1 MKILKNEYVI
11 ITYGLTEDIVGLY
24 RAKRDIDKSGFSPYN
39 SPYNAIDKYVQE
51 LVNDGY
57 LEEVEYSEWWL

>member
-1 MKILKNEYVI
+1 MKILKNEFVI

-24 RAKRDIDKSGFSPYN
+24 RAKRDIDKSEFT
-39 SPYNAIDKYVQE
+39 PYNAVDAYVQE
-51 LVNDGY
+51 LINDGY

>member
-11 ITYGLTEDIVGLY
+11 VTYGLTEDIVGLY
-24 RAKRDIDKSGFSPYN
+24 RAKRDIDKSGFSL
-39 SPYNAIDKYVQE
+39 YNAVDAYVQE

>member
-39 SPYNAIDKYVQE
+39 AVDAYVQE

>member
-39 SPYNAIDKYVQE
+39 SVDAYVQE

-57 LEEVEYSEWWL
+57 LEELEYNEWWL